1 MRPPPLS
8 MVRKANQRGET
19 RADVTLSTHDSA
31 RCGAHPGRGGQSS
44 GGAPNPCTLISN
56 ADLQAILHQEL
67 TALVVPR
74 HCARPSTG
82 SGWGRSNPVFVS
94 LDCFV
99 VLRAPCNDDRGQGNC
114 TGTNFVVKS

>member
-1 MRPPPLS
+1 MLRFLL
-8 MVRKANQRGET
+8 
-19 RADVTLSTHDSA
+19 VTLLGVVWRSSRA
-31 RCGAHPGRGGQSS
+31 RRPVVRRRA
-44 GGAPNPCTLISN
+44 NPCTLISN

-99 VLRAPCNDDRGQGNC
+99 VLRAPCNDDRGQGNF